1 MPIRWRGKTLMSIS
15 TMNMRDAQKQ
25 YLQYLEALKDGQKA
39 VVDAVEFWSNAFDGA
54 VPRPTG
60 IRTPEALPSSRELV
74 EGAFGFAERL
84 VAAQK
89 EFALALV
96 DASALDTH

>member
-1 MPIRWRGKTLMSIS
+1 MEVETQMTIS
-15 TMNMRDAQKQ
+15 GTNARDAQKQ

-39 VVDAVEFWSNAFDGA
+39 VIDAVEFWSNAFDGS

-60 IRTPEALPSSRELV
+60 LRTPEGLPTSRELV
-74 EGAFGFAERL
+74 EGAFGFAERV

-96 DASALDTH
+96 DAAALQAP